1 MGKVNYIYSKLSLMH
16 ALDII
21 ILILLGFGLVK
32 GFFKG
37 LFVEL
42 ASLIGLVAGVYG
54 AYYFSD
60 YSANFLREHFSWN
73 ENYLQISAFAITFML
88 ILLSIIVAGK
98 ALTKLA
104 DFAALGLLNKF
115 LGGLFG
121 LLKMAVIIGVLI
133 TLFALINSNLMLI
146 EEKTLQ
152 TSIFFEPIKAT
163 ALNIFPDLL
172 ETVMSEK
179 SKLH

>member
-1 MGKVNYIYSKLSLMH
+1 MH

-21 ILILLGFGLVK
+21 ILIVLGFGLVK

-54 AYYFSD
+54 AYYFSG
-60 YSANFLREHFSWN
+60 YCANFLREHFSWN
-73 ENYLQISAFAITFML
+73 EDYLQISAFALTFLL

-121 LLKMAVIIGVLI
+121 LLKMTVIIGVLI
-133 TLFALINSNLMLI
+133 MLFALINSNLVLV

-152 TSIFFEPIKAT
+152 TSIFYEPIKAI
-163 ALNIFPDLL
+163 ASNIFPDIL
-172 ETVMSEK
+172 ETIISEK
-179 SKLH
+179 SRLQ

>member
-1 MGKVNYIYSKLSLMH
+1 MH

-21 ILILLGFGLVK
+21 ILIVLGFGLVK

-54 AYYFSD
+54 AYYFSG
-60 YSANFLREHFSWN
+60 YCANFLREHFSWN
-73 ENYLQISAFAITFML
+73 EDYLQISAFAITFLL

-121 LLKMAVIIGVLI
+121 LLKMTVIIGVLI
-133 TLFALINSNLMLI
+133 MLFALINSNLVLV

-152 TSIFFEPIKAT
+152 TSIFYEPIKAI
-163 ALNIFPDLL
+163 ASNIFPDIL
-172 ETVMSEK
+172 ETIISEK
-179 SKLH
+179 SRLQ

>member
-1 MGKVNYIYSKLSLMH
+1 MH

-21 ILILLGFGLVK
+21 ILIVLGFGLVK

-54 AYYFSD
+54 AYYFSG
-60 YSANFLREHFSWN
+60 YCANFLREHFNWN
-73 ENYLQISAFAITFML
+73 EDYLQISAFAITFLL

-121 LLKMAVIIGVLI
+121 LLKMTVIIGVMI
-133 TLFALINSNLMLI
+133 MLFALINSNLVLV

-152 TSIFFEPIKAT
+152 TSIFYEPIKAI
-163 ALNIFPDLL
+163 ASNIFPDIL
-172 ETVMSEK
+172 ETIISEK
-179 SKLH
+179 SRLQ